1 MSDLAGG
8 PLGNLA
14 NYSVALENGKFVLKV
29 ELSDEV
35 LLEAVKKALPDG
47 FIENFVI
54 GLMKKYLAS
63 MGG

>member
-8 PLGNLA
+8 PLGTIA
-14 NYSVALENGKFVLKV
+14 SYSLSLEGGKFILKV

-35 LLEAVKKALPDG
+35 ILDAAKKALPDG
-47 FIENFVI
+47 FIENLVI
-54 GLMKKYLAS
+54 GLLKKYLAS